1 LVGHSLSVLRF
12 KELIVFKATI
22 KAGVTSL
29 SQLIVLAALYP
40 VYDVVLKLKV
50 SFGLCPVAGCLVY
63 SPRTIIQSEEF
74 FRILST
80 RRMRGVSVAILDKI
94 SNPNYGSVTSLKDVV
109 SSPSIYMGSALI
121 ATLISVAI
129 SFVTPAARE

>member
-1 LVGHSLSVLRF
+1 MSSCWIPGVL
-12 KELIVFKATI
+12 
-22 KAGVTSL
+22 
-29 SQLIVLAALYP
+29 
-40 VYDVVLKLKV
+40 
-50 SFGLCPVAGCLVY
+50 Y

-80 RRMRGVSVAILDKI
+80 RRIRGVPVAMLDKI

-109 SSPSIYMGSALI
+109 SFPSIYMGSALI
-121 ATLISVAI
+121 ATLITVVI